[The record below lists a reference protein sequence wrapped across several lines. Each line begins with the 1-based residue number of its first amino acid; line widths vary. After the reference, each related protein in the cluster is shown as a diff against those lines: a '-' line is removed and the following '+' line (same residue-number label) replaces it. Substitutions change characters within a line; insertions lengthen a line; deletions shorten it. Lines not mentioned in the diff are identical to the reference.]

1 MKFRTV
7 VELRGQTATGVQV
20 PLEVVEALGAGKHP
34 PVLVTINGFTYR
46 SSIAF
51 YRGEIVLGISAENRA
66 GTGVTPGDEIE
77 VDVELDTAVR
87 EVSVPEDFG
96 RALDA
101 DPLARQFFDR
111 LSYSNKRRFV
121 IPIDDAK
128 SPETR
133 QRRIEATVA
142 RMREGRI

>member
-1 MKFRTV
+1 MRFRTV
-7 VELRGQTATGVQV
+7 VELRGATATGVQV
-20 PLEVVEALGAGKHP
+20 PLEIVEALGAGKHP
-34 PVLVTINGFTYR
+34 PVRVTINGFTYR

-66 GTGVTPGDEIE
+66 ATGVKPGDEIE
-77 VDVELDTAVR
+77 VEVELDTQVR
-87 EVSVPEDFG
+87 EVVVPSDFG

-133 QRRIEATVA
+133 QRRIEKTVA
-142 RMREGRI
+142 QMREGRL

>member
-7 VELRGQTATGVQV
+7 VELRGPTATGVQV
-20 PLEVVEALGAGKHP
+20 PLQIVEALGGGKHP

-66 GTGVTPGDEIE
+66 ATGVKPGDEIE
-77 VDVELDTAVR
+77 VEVVLDTAVR
-87 EVSVPEDFG
+87 EVEVPADLST
-96 RALDA
+96 ALDA
-101 DPLARQFFDR
+101 NPAARQFFES

-121 IPIDDAK
+121 IPINDAK

-133 QRRIEATVA
+133 QRRIEKTVIQMA
-142 RMREGRI
+142 ERRL

>member
-7 VELRGQTATGVQV
+7 VELRGPTATGFQV
-20 PLEVVEALGAGKHP
+20 PLEVVEALGAGKRP

-46 SSIAF
+46 STVAV
-51 YRGEIVLGISAENRA
+51 YGGEILLGISAENRV
-66 GTGVTPGDEIE
+66 GTGARAGDEIE
-77 VDVELDTAVR
+77 VEVVLDTAVR
-87 EVSVPEDFG
+87 EVEIPADLGS
-96 RALDA
+96 ALDA
-101 DPLARQFFDR
+101 DPAARQFFDR

-133 QRRIEATVA
+133 QRRIEATVV
-142 RMREGRI
+142 RMREGRL